1 MRPSEAYAAVPYE
14 GGTYPQT
21 HPDILATVSSLVGL
35 RPAPPS
41 RCRVLEIGCADGA
54 NLLGMASYL
63 PGSEFV
69 GIDVAPNQIATGEA
83 LREAAG
89 LSNVSLLAADLRNP
103 PDLGQFDYIIAHGL
117 YSWIP
122 AADRAALLALCRQW
136 LAPQGVAYVSY
147 NTLPGWHSQRVVRD
161 LMRFHARSFYTPEEI
176 VSQARAIVGFA
187 AQATG
192 SPLYKSYAAYLS
204 VLPDDYLFHDHLE
217 TNNEPFYLHE
227 FIDQACG
234 HGLQYLGDAEL
245 HHSLDLN
252 FPEPTR
258 SMLHQLTD
266 DPVVLEQYLDFLTD
280 RTLRRT
286 LLCHAEVPLS
296 REVDRDWVAG
306 LEVALPLTEVSEQ
319 ADGATAYHR
328 PGIPEDM
335 VLAQTPGQRA
345 ILETLRTRWPCS
357 LPLRDLPAEA
367 PELLLACALRGFAEL
382 RTWSAPIV
390 RHGGERPRVAPL
402 VRVQAE
408 RGLPLT
414 NALLQRI
421 VLPADDL
428 ALVARLD
435 GTYTPTEA
443 EQVFVDRLGWMG
455 LLIA

>member
-1 MRPSEAYAAVPYE
+1 MRASESYAAVPYE

-41 RCRVLEIGCADGA
+41 RCRVLDIGCADGA
-54 NLLGMASYL
+54 NLLGMAAYL
-63 PGSEFV
+63 PDSEFV

-83 LREAAG
+83 LRAAAG
-89 LSNVSLLAADLRNP
+89 LSNVSLLTADLRDP
-103 PDLGQFDYIIAHGL
+103 PDLGQFDYIIAHGI

-122 AADRAALLALCRQW
+122 TAARASLLTLCGQW

-147 NTLPGWHSQRVVRD
+147 NTLPGWHTQRVVRD
-161 LMRFHARSFYTPEEI
+161 LMRFHARSFSDPTEI

-187 AQATG
+187 AKASA
-192 SPLYKSYAAYLS
+192 SPLYRSYAAYLS
-204 VLPDDYLFHDHLE
+204 ILPDDYLFHDHLE
-217 TNNEPFYLHE
+217 TNNEAFYLHE
-227 FIDQACG
+227 FIDHARG

-245 HHSLDLN
+245 HRSLDLN

-258 SMLHQLTD
+258 GMLHQLTD
-266 DPVVLEQYLDFLTD
+266 DPVVMEQYLDFLTD

-286 LLCHAEVPLS
+286 LLCHAAVPLS
-296 REVDRDWVAG
+296 REVDRDWVSG

-319 ADGATAYHR
+319 DGATAYHR

-335 VLAQTPGQRA
+335 VLAQTPSQRA
-345 ILETLRTRWPCS
+345 IFETLRAVWPCS
-357 LPLRDLPAEA
+357 LPLGALPPEA

-390 RHGGERPRVAPL
+390 RHASARPRVAPL
-402 VRVQAE
+402 VRAQAE

-421 VLPADDL
+421 ALPPADL

-435 GTYTPTEA
+435 GTHAPEDA
-443 EQVFVDRLGWMG
+443 QRPFVDKLGWMG
-455 LLIA
+455 LLLS